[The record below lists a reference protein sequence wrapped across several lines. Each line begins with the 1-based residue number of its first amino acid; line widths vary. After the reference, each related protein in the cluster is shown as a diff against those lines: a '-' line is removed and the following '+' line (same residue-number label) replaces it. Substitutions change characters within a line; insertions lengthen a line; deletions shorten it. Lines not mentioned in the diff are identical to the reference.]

1 MKKDSKKE
9 VIVISLG
16 GSVLV
21 PDKVDVGFLKRFN
34 GLIRRY
40 LGKYRFILIVGG
52 GRTCRLYQK
61 AASSVVKLKTED
73 LDWLGIHSTRL
84 NAHLLRTILRD
95 VAYKRVIKDPTEKV
109 KFDKILIAA
118 GWKPGF
124 STDYDAVILAKTFNS
139 KTVINMTNI
148 DYLHDK
154 DPKIYKNA
162 EIIKKTNWKGMRKI
176 VGDKW
181 IPGMNVPFDPIATKE
196 AQKLRLRL
204 ILVGKNLNN
213 FKRFLDAKGFK
224 GSVVE

>member
-1 MKKDSKKE
+1 MEKE

-21 PDKVDVGFLKRFN
+21 PDKIDIGFLKRFN

-61 AASSVVKLKTED
+61 AAGSVVKLKTED
-73 LDWLGIHSTRL
+73 LDWIGIHSTRL

-95 VAYKRVIKDPTEKV
+95 VAYKKVIKDPTEKV
-109 KFDKILIAA
+109 KFDNILIAA

-124 STDYDAVILAKTFNS
+124 STDYDAVMLAKTFNA
-139 KTVINMTNI
+139 KTVVNMTNI

-154 DPKIYKNA
+154 DPKIYKNTK
-162 EIIKKTNWKGMRKI
+162 IIEKTDWKGMRKI

-196 AQKLRLRL
+196 AQKLKLKL
-204 ILVGKNLNN
+204 VLVGKDLNN
-213 FKRFLDAKGFK
+213 FKNFLDGKGFK